1 MQFSEISVRSPALDI
16 RRTDNWFLQSTSE
29 RVRFLDID
37 RFHFKS
43 IGFDSD
49 ILQRAFD
56 RFVAAKTCSAYTPS
70 LCTKHSAGVAVQV

>member
-1 MQFSEISVRSPALDI
+1 MTPRLLLLMQSLSDKVL
-16 RRTDNWFLQSTSE
+16 
-29 RVRFLDID
+29 FLDID

-56 RFVAAKTCSAYTPS
+56 RCMS
-70 LCTKHSAGVAVQV
+70 LLLNECHGAC